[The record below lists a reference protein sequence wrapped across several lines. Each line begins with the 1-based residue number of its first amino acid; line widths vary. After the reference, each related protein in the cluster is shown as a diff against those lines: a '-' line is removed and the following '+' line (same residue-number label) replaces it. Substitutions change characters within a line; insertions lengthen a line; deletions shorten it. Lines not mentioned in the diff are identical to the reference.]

1 MISIRIFSEFRCL
14 SLFSEEYINTWS
26 GVNIDNGDVLTELVW
41 EFHHFCVD
49 QLIPFN

>member
-1 MISIRIFSEFRCL
+1 MISMRISRNFVAYLCL
-14 SLFSEEYINTWS
+14 VKSILTHGRAST
-26 GVNIDNGDVLTELVW
+26 IDNGDVLAELVW